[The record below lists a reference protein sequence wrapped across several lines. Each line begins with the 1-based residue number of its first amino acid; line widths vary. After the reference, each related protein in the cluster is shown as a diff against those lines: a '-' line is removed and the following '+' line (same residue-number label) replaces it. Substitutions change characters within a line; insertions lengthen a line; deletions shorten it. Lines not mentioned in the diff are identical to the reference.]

1 MDSIAYQNLNGI
13 FSQKYKKDSKI
24 HMESQKTSNSQN
36 ITEKELS
43 WRPHIFSFQNI
54 LQSYSDQKSIILA

>member
-54 LQSYSDQKSIILA
+54 L